1 MKCWVCA
8 REARGLGHADTRF
21 RPGEPERYRTDWA
34 FCSRRCQDLFAAL
47 YGQWAATNAPRKES
61 FMVDATEQERAAM
74 RACLK
79 AFGEAA
85 GVIGFDRPLGT
96 YSEEEALAVIEA
108 IVTGYTEAM
117 VEQRAAHARSKAE
130 GAGFADFK
138 DDLPW
143 EA

>member
-1 MKCWVCA
+1 MI
-8 REARGLGHADTRF
+8 
-21 RPGEPERYRTDWA
+21 
-34 FCSRRCQDLFAAL
+34 
-47 YGQWAATNAPRKES
+47 
-61 FMVDATEQERAAM
+61 DATEHERAAM

-85 GVIGFDRPLGT
+85 GVIGFDKPLGA
-96 YSEEEALAVIEA
+96 YSEGEALAVIEA

-117 VEQRAAHARSKAE
+117 VEQRAAHAGRKAE